1 MACGSSMKLSPRDQQ
16 IFTAVMSMYCNGEG
30 VPVPSSKIAKQKG
43 MAVCSATVRN
53 AMARLEKVGLL
64 CSPYTSAGRMPTEAG
79 FKYWLDEY
87 FDLPEIGNYWQP
99 GQSKLVELAHALT
112 QKYQVCCC
120 VGLPQASSQ
129 LIFRVEVLGFDSS
142 SWLVLL
148 IDRAG
153 QSQNILIDKPE
164 FETDAQR
171 YQFASWMNTV
181 FSQQPLKEG
190 LQRMFAMA
198 NSAPKT
204 CMAQLTQWTSQLH
217 QQLGSDNCILLGER
231 HLYNAIDSNKELNL
245 GVGFLHEVEDKLA
258 FKNGVSLIMGN
269 ELSTYELGK
278 TVVLSLPYFE
288 NGEYQSRFC
297 VICSTCAPIE
307 AIIEEFSLAST

>member
-1 MACGSSMKLSPRDQQ
+1 MKLSPRDQQ

-87 FDLPEIGNYWQP
+87 FELPEIGNYWQP

-278 TVVLSLPYFE
+278 TVILSLPYFE

>member
-1 MACGSSMKLSPRDQQ
+1 MACGTSMKLSPRDQQ

-30 VPVPSSKIAKQKG
+30 QPVPSSKIAKQKG

-64 CSPYTSAGRMPTEAG
+64 CSPYTSAGRMPTAQG

-87 FDLPEIGNYWQP
+87 FDLPDIANYWQP
-99 GQSKLVELAHALT
+99 EQSQLVELAHSLS

-148 IDRAG
+148 IDRSG
-153 QSQNILIDKPE
+153 QSQNILIDKPDS
-164 FETDAQR
+164 ETDAQR
-171 YQFASWMNTV
+171 YQFAAWMNTV

-204 CMAQLTQWTSQLH
+204 CMEQLTQWTSQLH

-231 HLYNAIDSNKELNL
+231 YLYNELESDKELNL
-245 GVGFLHEVEDKLA
+245 GVTFLHDVEDKLA
-258 FKNGVSLIMGN
+258 FKNGVSLVMGD
-269 ELSTYELGK
+269 ELSNFDLTK
-278 TVVLSLPYFE
+278 TVILSLPYFE

-297 VICSTCAPIE
+297 VICSTSAPIE
-307 AIIEEFSLAST
+307 SIIEELSRVST

>member
-1 MACGSSMKLSPRDQQ
+1 MKLSPRDQQ

-87 FDLPEIGNYWQP
+87 FDLPDIGNYWQP
-99 GQSKLVELAHALT
+99 GQSKLVELAHSLT

-278 TVVLSLPYFE
+278 TVILSLPYFE

>member
-1 MACGSSMKLSPRDQQ
+1 
-16 IFTAVMSMYCNGEG
+16 
-30 VPVPSSKIAKQKG
+30 VPSSKIAKQKG

-87 FDLPEIGNYWQP
+87 FNLAEIATYWQP
-99 GQSKLVELAHALT
+99 DQNKLVELAHSIS

-153 QSQNILIDKPE
+153 QSQNILIEKPE

-171 YQFASWMNTV
+171 YQFAAWMNTV

-204 CMAQLTQWTSQLH
+204 CTAQLTQWTSQLH
-217 QQLGSDNCILLGER
+217 QQLGSDNCILLGEH
-231 HLYNAIDSNKELNL
+231 HLYNEIAFNSEQGL
-245 GVGFLHEVEDKLA
+245 GVRFLHEIEDLLA
-258 FKNGVSLIMGN
+258 FKNGISLVMGKDITSFN
-269 ELSTYELGK
+269 LGEA
-278 TVVLSLPYFE
+278 VILSLPYFE
-288 NGEYQSRFC
+288 NDEYQSRFC
-297 VICSTCAPIE
+297 VICSTSSQIE
-307 AIIEEFSLAST
+307 LIIEEFSQVGT

>member
-1 MACGSSMKLSPRDQQ
+1 MKLSPRDQQ

-30 VPVPSSKIAKQKG
+30 QPVPSSKIAKQKG

-87 FDLPEIGNYWQP
+87 FNLAEIATYWQP
-99 GQSKLVELAHALT
+99 DQNKLVELAHSIS

-129 LIFRVEVLGFDSS
+129 FIFRVEVLGFDSS

-153 QSQNILIDKPE
+153 QSQNILIEKPE

-171 YQFASWMNTV
+171 YQFAAWMNTV

-204 CMAQLTQWTSQLH
+204 CTAQLTQWTSQLH
-217 QQLGSDNCILLGER
+217 QQLGSDNCILLGEH
-231 HLYNAIDSNKELNL
+231 HLYNEIAFNSEQGL
-245 GVGFLHEVEDKLA
+245 GVRFLHEIEDLLA
-258 FKNGVSLIMGN
+258 FKNGISLVMGKDITSFN
-269 ELSTYELGK
+269 LGEA
-278 TVVLSLPYFE
+278 VILSLPYFE
-288 NGEYQSRFC
+288 NDEYQSRFC
-297 VICSTCAPIE
+297 VICSTSSQIE
-307 AIIEEFSLAST
+307 LIIEEFSQVGT

>member
-1 MACGSSMKLSPRDQQ
+1 MKLSPRDQQ

-30 VPVPSSKIAKQKG
+30 LPVPSSKIAKQKG

-53 AMARLEKVGLL
+53 AMARLEKIGLL

-87 FDLPEIGNYWQP
+87 FDLSEIGNYWQP
-99 GQSKLVELAHALT
+99 GQSKLVELAHALS

-153 QSQNILIDKPE
+153 QSQNILIDKPD

-231 HLYNAIDSNKELNL
+231 HLYNAIDANKELNL

-258 FKNGVSLIMGN
+258 FRNGVSLIMGS
-269 ELSTYELGK
+269 ELLTYELGK

-297 VICSTCAPIE
+297 VICTTSAPIE

>member
-1 MACGSSMKLSPRDQQ
+1 MKLSPRDQQ

-30 VPVPSSKIAKQKG
+30 QPVPSSKIAKQKG

-64 CSPYTSAGRMPTEAG
+64 CSPYTSAGRMPTSEG
-79 FKYWLDEY
+79 FKFWLNEY
-87 FDLPEIGNYWQP
+87 FNLPDIGQYWQP
-99 GQSKLVELAHALT
+99 EQSKLVELAHSLS

-153 QSQNILIDKPE
+153 QSQNILIDKPD

-204 CMAQLTQWTSQLH
+204 CTAQLTQWTSQLH

-231 HLYNAIDSNKELNL
+231 HLYNSVESDSELNL
-245 GVGFLHEVEDKLA
+245 GVGFLHDIEDKLA
-258 FKNGVSLIMGN
+258 FKNGLSLTMGN
-269 ELSTYELGK
+269 ELTNYQLGK
-278 TVVLSLPYFE
+278 TVILSLPYFE

-297 VICSTCAPIE
+297 VICSTSAPIE

>member
-87 FDLPEIGNYWQP
+87 FELPEIGNYWQP

-278 TVVLSLPYFE
+278 TVILSLPYFE

>member
-1 MACGSSMKLSPRDQQ
+1 MKLSPRDQQ

-278 TVVLSLPYFE
+278 TVILSLPYFE

>member
-1 MACGSSMKLSPRDQQ
+1 MKLSPRDQQ

-30 VPVPSSKIAKQKG
+30 QPVPSSKIAKQKG

-53 AMARLEKVGLL
+53 AMARLEKIGLL
-64 CSPYTSAGRMPTEAG
+64 CSPYTSAGRMPTDAG
-79 FKYWLDEY
+79 FKFWLSEY
-87 FDLPEIGNYWQP
+87 LNLSDIGHYWQP
-99 GQSKLVELAHALT
+99 EQSKLVELAHSLS

-129 LIFRVEVLGFDSS
+129 IIFRVEVLGFDSS

-153 QSQNILIDKPE
+153 QSHNILIDKPD

-198 NSAPKT
+198 NSAPKACT
-204 CMAQLTQWTSQLH
+204 AQLTQWTAQLH

-231 HLYNAIDSNKELNL
+231 HLYNAIESDKELNL
-245 GVGFLHEVEDKLA
+245 GVGFLHDIEDKLA
-258 FKNGVSLIMGN
+258 FKNGLSLIMGN
-269 ELSTYELGK
+269 ELSSYQLGE
-278 TVVLSLPYFE
+278 TVILSLPYFE

>member
-1 MACGSSMKLSPRDQQ
+1 
-16 IFTAVMSMYCNGEG
+16 
-30 VPVPSSKIAKQKG
+30 VPSSKIAKQKG

-278 TVVLSLPYFE
+278 TVILSLPYFE

>member
-1 MACGSSMKLSPRDQQ
+1 MKLSPRDQQ